1 MKQKDSVVGVLETVA
16 ENTELITGEK
26 CGMDADSYINLTYFY
41 IKNDDSKNIYVSI
54 NESGKLLLKPG
65 EMYDLPDHIEV
76 YSCKVLT
83 DNATVR
89 FGGIL

>member
-26 CGMDADSYINLTYFY
+26 CGMGEDIYINLTYFY
-41 IKNDDSKNIYVSI
+41 IKNDDLKDIYVSI

-83 DNATVR
+83 DSATVR